1 MILASKSPRRKEI
14 LEKFDFNLKIITKEI
29 EEVSDRSG
37 VIDKILDISRK
48 KVMTVAMDYKNEFVV
63 GADTVVELDGE
74 ILGKPK
80 DKEMA
85 FQMLKKLSGR
95 KHRVITAYWIVN
107 IEKEIQISNY
117 DITDV
122 YFHQLKDDEI
132 EWYINT
138 GEPMDK
144 AGAYGIQDKGSLFV
158 EKIDGDFFT
167 VMGFP
172 IGKFVKDL
180 NKMGISL
187 NKIKSI

>member
-48 KVMTVAMDYKNEFVV
+48 KVMAVAMDYKNEFVV

-107 IEKEIQISNY
+107 VEKEIQISNY

>member
-48 KVMTVAMDYKNEFVV
+48 KVMAVAMDYKNEFVV

>member
-1 MILASKSPRRKEI
+1 MILASKSPRRREI

-48 KVMTVAMDYKNEFVV
+48 KVMAVAMDYKNEFVV

-80 DKEMA
+80 NKEMA